1 MWYKMYCTLYSV
13 QRTEKTICSQNT
25 GLLDRTCIGTG
36 ARTMELKGFES
47 HKDMNEYMSLG
58 GDKDSNSQNVFYG
71 INFKNEEWATG
82 NSLPK
87 KFDYSLR

>member
-1 MWYKMYCTLYSV
+1 
-13 QRTEKTICSQNT
+13 
-25 GLLDRTCIGTG
+25 
-36 ARTMELKGFES
+36 MELKGFES